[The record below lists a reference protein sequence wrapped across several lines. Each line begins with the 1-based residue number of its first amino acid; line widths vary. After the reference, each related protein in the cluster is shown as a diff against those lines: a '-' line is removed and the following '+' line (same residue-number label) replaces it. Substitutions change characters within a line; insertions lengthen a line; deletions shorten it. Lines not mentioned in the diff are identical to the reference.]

1 MAEFDAE
8 IKQDDTWPPIG
19 DAVEPV
25 VLSDARGVINL
36 TGATVKFFA
45 KHENGTD
52 TIDGDCAIL
61 TAAEGEIAYNW
72 TLGDTAIAGQYT
84 FEFQITFGDG
94 RKATVPTQGYK
105 SLMIHPD
112 LGD

>member
-1 MAEFDAE
+1 MADFEV
-8 IKQDDTWPPIG
+8 KQDDTWPPIG
-19 DAVEPV
+19 DAIEPV

-45 KHENGTD
+45 MHENGTD
-52 TIDGDCAIL
+52 TIDGDCIIL
-61 TAAEGEIAYNW
+61 TPVEGEIMYDW
-72 TLGDTAIAGQYT
+72 VLGDTAVSGEYT

-94 RKATVPTQGYK
+94 KKATVPTAGYK
-105 SLMIHPD
+105 TLTIHPD